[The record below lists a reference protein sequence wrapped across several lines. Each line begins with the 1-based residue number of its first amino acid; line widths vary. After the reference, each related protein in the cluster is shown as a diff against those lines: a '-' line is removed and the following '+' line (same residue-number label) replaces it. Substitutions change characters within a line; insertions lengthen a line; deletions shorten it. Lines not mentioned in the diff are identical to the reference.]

1 MRNTRLRSSLLLLLL
16 ALLACARGPILPAAP
31 TALPSST
38 PTPVPPTATASPTLT
53 PSPTATPTITHT
65 PTDTPLPT
73 ATAIPTAEIQLR
85 QGAAEVAYLVPLTVQ
100 HLTPNAALVFFQLQS
115 PSPGYLIYRPLP
127 ATSGVWMLRP
137 LDAAVTRHQITL
149 DGLLPEGRYE
159 IQIALGEELQS
170 LRAPQLAGH
179 SWGPLTVRTPPEGEP
194 SLRIGVIGDS
204 GFGEEI
210 TNALVARM
218 AQQNLDLVLHTGDLM
233 YRGDE
238 EGDPPLSYALK
249 HFLPFQPLYSN
260 MPVYGALGNHDLDQ
274 PTHWNGEPFYYTAF
288 PGFVDPALGE
298 AEAQPGRGWYA
309 FTYGSTQFLILNSQ
323 VFHGAPGRTEQ
334 TAWLSARLADP
345 RFSATLAVLHV
356 PPFTN
361 GRYAD
366 DGRASRIDW
375 VPLFEQAQVPLVLAG
390 HDHNYQRIQFN
401 GITYLVSG
409 GGSSVLYGL
418 AGTLPDGQYFAR
430 RSHFVILELDG
441 PRIRI
446 SAMDEEGEVFDRAVI
461 EPQG

>member
-1 MRNTRLRSSLLLLLL
+1 VRNTRLRTFLLLLLL
-16 ALLACARGPILPAAP
+16 GLWACARGPVLPAAP
-31 TALPSST
+31 TALPSPS
-38 PTPVPPTATASPTLT
+38 PTALPPSATASPTFT
-53 PSPTATPTITHT
+53 PSPTATPSVTPT
-65 PTDTPLPT
+65 PTDTPLPS
-73 ATAIPTAEIQLR
+73 ATPVPTAEIQLR
-85 QGAAEVAYLVPLTVQ
+85 QGAAEVAYVVPLTVQ
-100 HLTPNAALVFFQLQS
+100 HLTPNAALVLFQLEN
-115 PSPGYLIYRPLP
+115 PSPGYLIYRALP
-127 ATSGVWMLRP
+127 ATSSVWMLRP
-137 LDAAVTRHQITL
+137 LDAEVARHRITL
-149 DGLLPEGRYE
+149 DGLLPDGRYE
-159 IQIALGEELQS
+159 IQVALGEELQS

-179 SWGPLTVRTPPEGEP
+179 PWGPLMVRTPPAGEP

-210 TNALVARM
+210 TDALVARM

-249 HFLPFQPLYSN
+249 HFLPFQPLYSH

-274 PTHWNGEPFYYTAF
+274 PTLWNGEPFYYTAF

-298 AEAQPGRGWYA
+298 ADAQPGRGWYA

-323 VFHGAPGRTEQ
+323 VFHGAPGRAEQ

-375 VPLFEQAQVPLVLAG
+375 VPLFEQSQVPLVLAG

-418 AGTLPDGQYFAR
+418 AGTVPDGQYFAR

>member
-1 MRNTRLRSSLLLLLL
+1 VRTTRLPSSLLLLL
-16 ALLACARGPILPAAP
+16 ALLACARGPILPSAP
-31 TALPSST
+31 TALPSPS

-53 PSPTATPTITHT
+53 PSPTATPSVTPT
-65 PTDTPLPT
+65 PTDTPLPF
-73 ATAIPTAEIQLR
+73 ATPVPTAEIQLR

-100 HLTPNAALVFFQLQS
+100 HLAPNAALVFFQLHS

-127 ATSGVWMLRP
+127 ATSSVWLLRP
-137 LDAAVTRHQITL
+137 LDAAVSRHQITL

-159 IQIALGEELQS
+159 IQVALGEELQS

-179 SWGPLTVRTPPEGEP
+179 PWGPLAVRTPPEGEP

-218 AQQNLDLVLHTGDLM
+218 AQQDLDLVLHTGDLM
-233 YRGDE
+233 YRPVE
-238 EGDPPLSYALK
+238 EDDLPLSYALK
-249 HFLPFQPLYSN
+249 YFLPFQPLLSR
-260 MPVYGALGNHDLDQ
+260 MPVYSVPGNHDIE
-274 PTHWNGEPFYYTAF
+274 PATRWNGEPFYYTAF
-288 PGFVDPALGE
+288 PGFADPILGE

-309 FTYGSTQFLILNSQ
+309 FAYGSTQFLTLNSQ
-323 VFHGAPGRTEQ
+323 VFHGAPGRAEQ
-334 TAWLSARLADP
+334 AAWLGARLADP
-345 RFSATLAVLHV
+345 RFTTSIAVLHV
-356 PPFTN
+356 PPFTS
-361 GRYAD
+361 GRHRE
-366 DGRASRIDW
+366 DGRASRFDW
-375 VPLFEQAQVPLVLAG
+375 VPLFEQAGVPLVISG
-390 HDHNYQRIQFN
+390 HDHNYQRLLFN

-418 AGTLPDGQYFAR
+418 TELLPASQVFSE
-430 RSHFVILELDG
+430 RSHFVLLELEG

>member
-1 MRNTRLRSSLLLLLL
+1 
-16 ALLACARGPILPAAP
+16 
-31 TALPSST
+31 
-38 PTPVPPTATASPTLT
+38 
-53 PSPTATPTITHT
+53 
-65 PTDTPLPT
+65 
-73 ATAIPTAEIQLR
+73 
-85 QGAAEVAYLVPLTVQ
+85 
-100 HLTPNAALVFFQLQS
+100 
-115 PSPGYLIYRPLP
+115 
-127 ATSGVWMLRP
+127 
-137 LDAAVTRHQITL
+137 
-149 DGLLPEGRYE
+149 
-159 IQIALGEELQS
+159 
-170 LRAPQLAGH
+170 
-179 SWGPLTVRTPPEGEP
+179 VRTPPEGDP

-210 TNALVARM
+210 TSALVARM

-233 YRGDE
+233 YRPDE

-249 HFLPFQPLYSN
+249 HFLPFQPLYSH
-260 MPVYGALGNHDLDQ
+260 MPVYAALGNHDLDE
-274 PTHWNGEPFYYTAF
+274 PTRWNGEPFYYAAF
-288 PGFVDPALGE
+288 PGFVDPLLGVADAL
-298 AEAQPGRGWYA
+298 PGRGWYA
-309 FTYGSTQFLILNSQ
+309 FAYGSTQFLILNSQ
-323 VFHGAPGRTEQ
+323 VFHGQPGRADHTG
-334 TAWLSARLADP
+334 WLRARLADP
-345 RFSATLAVLHV
+345 RFSATVAVLHV

-375 VPLFEQAQVPLVLAG
+375 VPLFEQSQVPLVLAG
-390 HDHNYQRIQFN
+390 HDHNYQRLRFN

-418 AGTLPDGQYFAR
+418 SGTLPDGQYFAR

>member
-1 MRNTRLRSSLLLLLL
+1 VRNTRLRTSLLLLLL
-16 ALLACARGPILPAAP
+16 GLWACARGPVLPAAP
-31 TALPSST
+31 TALPSPS
-38 PTPVPPTATASPTLT
+38 PTALPPSATASPTFT
-53 PSPTATPTITHT
+53 PSPTATPSVTPT
-65 PTDTPLPT
+65 PTDTPLPS
-73 ATAIPTAEIQLR
+73 ATPVPTAEIQLR
-85 QGAAEVAYLVPLTVQ
+85 QGAAEVAYVVPLTVQ
-100 HLTPNAALVFFQLQS
+100 HLTPNAALVLFQLES
-115 PSPGYLIYRPLP
+115 PSPGYLIYRALP
-127 ATSGVWMLRP
+127 TTSSVWMLRP
-137 LDAAVTRHQITL
+137 LDAEVARHRITL
-149 DGLLPEGRYE
+149 DGLLPDGRYE
-159 IQIALGEELQS
+159 IQVALGEELQS

-179 SWGPLTVRTPPEGEP
+179 PWGPLTVRTPPEGEP

-210 TNALVARM
+210 TDALVARM

-249 HFLPFQPLYSN
+249 HFLPFQPLYTY
-260 MPVYGALGNHDLDQ
+260 MPVYAALGNHDLDA
-274 PTHWNGEPFYYTAF
+274 PTRWNGEPFYYTAF

-298 AEAQPGRGWYA
+298 ADAQPGKGWWA

-323 VFHGAPGRTEQ
+323 VFHGAPGRAEQ
-334 TAWLSARLADP
+334 TAWLASRLADP
-345 RFSATLAVLHV
+345 RFSATIAVVHV

-375 VPLFEQAQVPLVLAG
+375 VPLFEQSQVPLVLAG
-390 HDHNYQRIQFN
+390 HDHNYQRLRFN

-418 AGTLPDGQYFAR
+418 AGTVPDGQYFAR

>member
-38 PTPVPPTATASPTLT
+38 PTPVLPTATASPTLT

-149 DGLLPEGRYE
+149 DGLLPAGRYE

-179 SWGPLTVRTPPEGEP
+179 PWGPLTVRTPPEGEP

-233 YRGDE
+233 YRPVE
-238 EGDPPLSYALK
+238 EDDLPLSYALK
-249 HFLPFQPLYSN
+249 FFLPFQSLLTR
-260 MPVYGALGNHDLDQ
+260 MPVYSTPGNHDVEAA
-274 PTHWNGEPFYYTAF
+274 TRWNGEPFYYIAF
-288 PGFVDPALGE
+288 PGFVDPLLGA

-309 FTYGSTQFLILNSQ
+309 FAYGSTQFLMLNSM
-323 VFHGAPGRTEQ
+323 VFHGQAGRPEH
-334 TAWLSARLADP
+334 TAWLAARLADT
-345 RFSATLAVLHV
+345 RFTTSIAILHV
-356 PPFTN
+356 PPFTS
-361 GRYAD
+361 GRHRE
-366 DGRASRIDW
+366 DGRASRFDW
-375 VPLFEQAQVPLVLAG
+375 VPLLEQAGVPLVISG
-390 HDHNYQRIQFN
+390 HDHNYQRLLFN

-418 AGTLPDGQYFAR
+418 TERLPASQFFSD
-430 RSHFVILELDG
+430 RSHFVLLELDG
-441 PRIRI
+441 SRIRI
-446 SAMDEEGEVFDRAVI
+446 SAMDEQGEVFDRAVI